1 MDEAVLERAMRRV
14 DEARAG
20 GSEAARVDAALER
33 SRAEIDALA
42 RAAAR
47 LEETLPDQ
55 VGAAVRE
62 GLAKEVMPVG
72 RNLAEIRGLMNHAI
86 RRLERI
92 EQEILA
98 ERRSR
103 LDDLEVIVE
112 LVASGWSG
120 VDTRLQRLEEHVGG
134 GEVVHLPT
142 EPIAESDPLAAAS

>member
-1 MDEAVLERAMRRV
+1 MDEAVLERAMKRV
-14 DEARAG
+14 GEARAG
-20 GSEAARVDAALER
+20 GNEAARVDAALER
-33 SRAEIDALA
+33 SRAEIDALS

-62 GLAKEVMPVG
+62 GLAREVVPVG
-72 RNLAEIRGLMNHAI
+72 RNLAEIRGLLNHAV

-103 LDDLEVIVE
+103 LDDLEVLVD
-112 LVASGWSG
+112 LVASGWQG
-120 VDTRLQRLEEHVGG
+120 IDTRLQRLEERPGG

-142 EPIAESDPLAAAS
+142 EPAAEPDPLAEAS

>member
-14 DEARAG
+14 SETRAG

-33 SRAEIDALA
+33 SRAEIDALS

-62 GLAKEVMPVG
+62 GLAREVVPVG
-72 RNLAEIRGLMNHAI
+72 RNLAEIRGLLNHVI
-86 RRLERI
+86 RRLERL

-103 LDDLEVIVE
+103 LDDLEVLVD
-112 LVASGWSG
+112 LVASGWQG
-120 VDTRLQRLEEHVGG
+120 VDTRLQRLEERTGG
-134 GEVVHLPT
+134 GEVVPLPT
-142 EPIAESDPLAAAS
+142 EPIAEPDPLAEAS